1 MRTNKKKGE
10 KNVENADMTI
20 ETMDNNSENSGI
32 ESDSSD
38 EGRENK
44 GGNRIDI

>member
-1 MRTNKKKGE
+1 
-10 KNVENADMTI
+10 MTI

-38 EGRENK
+38 EGKVNK
-44 GGNRIDI
+44 SGNRIDT